1 MIMEKS
7 KKFLIFIITLILVAG
22 IILAAYFLSGWM
34 FTSIG
39 IDGQSMYPTIH
50 NGDVAILYKQGDY
63 ERGDIVVFNTHKR
76 DAYGNERYFVKRII
90 ALEGDTVKIDPAPG
104 ATEDDPVYGIYV
116 NGEFLREDYLADNV
130 IRASAADKPDVEIT
144 VQPRQFF
151 RFQDRRRTRQRGLR
165 AYRRYPGQ
173 GGRDV
178 SPGRRR
184 FKDRIRKTRRMRAR
198 GKVFR
203 RRRTCS
209 AVRKSL
215 CGALRTDASA
225 GSGNG
230 K

>member
-7 KKFLIFIITLILVAG
+7 KKILIFIITLILVAG

-90 ALEGDTVKIDPAPG
+90 ALEGDTVKIDLAPG

-144 VQPRQFF
+144 VPAGCFYYCG
-151 RFQDRRRTRQRGLR
+151 DNR
-165 AYRRYPGQ
+165 ANSS
-173 GGRDV
+173 D
-178 SPGRRR
+178 S
-184 FKDRIRKTRRMRAR
+184 
-198 GKVFR
+198 
-203 RRRTCS
+203 
-209 AVRKSL
+209 
-215 CGALRTDASA
+215 RTDGEP
-225 GSGNG
+225 GSVVFGHIDDILG
-230 K
+230 RAVATYPRDEGVLKIEFVKRGE

>member
-7 KKFLIFIITLILVAG
+7 KKILIFIITLILVAG

-90 ALEGDTVKIDPAPG
+90 ALEGDTVKIDLAPG

-144 VQPRQFF
+144 VPAGCFYYC
-151 RFQDRRRTRQRGLR
+151 GNNR
-165 AYRRYPGQ
+165 ANSS
-173 GGRDV
+173 D
-178 SPGRRR
+178 S
-184 FKDRIRKTRRMRAR
+184 
-198 GKVFR
+198 
-203 RRRTCS
+203 
-209 AVRKSL
+209 
-215 CGALRTDASA
+215 RTDGEP
-225 GSGNG
+225 GSVVFGNIDDILG
-230 K
+230 RAVATYPRDEGVLKIEFVKRGE